1 MVTLNCY
8 LLQVA
13 IATAD
18 SLLIA
23 LVLLFSNL
31 RVGINL
37 SLLNWETASE
47 ECSVYCGLSVLRFCT
62 VAKLVI

>member
-13 IATAD
+13 NATAD
-18 SLLIA
+18 SLFIA

-37 SLLNWETASE
+37 CL
-47 ECSVYCGLSVLRFCT
+47 
-62 VAKLVI
+62 